1 MEINKIN
8 SALNTEVGA
17 SMSNTSTKAEQ
28 QPVQS
33 QVRQIATPKAVS
45 DDWELLAQTQPQLQQ
60 IDEVDQAKVDQ
71 LRQSLKDGTFD
82 LDLGKTAEAMFNQ
95 HG

>member
-8 SALNTEVGA
+8 SALNAEVGSSLGQTA
-17 SMSNTSTKAEQ
+17 TKAELK
-28 QPVQS
+28 PVES

-45 DDWELLAQTQPQLQQ
+45 EDWELLARSQPQLE
-60 IDEVDQAKVDQ
+60 IMDDVDQAKVDA

-82 LDLGKTAEAMFNQ
+82 LDLAKVTEAMFNQ

>member
-8 SALNTEVGA
+8 SALNAEVGSSLGQTA
-17 SMSNTSTKAEQ
+17 TKAELK
-28 QPVQS
+28 PVEN

-45 DDWELLAQTQPQLQQ
+45 EDWELLARSQTQLEKM
-60 IDEVDQAKVDQ
+60 DDVDQAKVDA

-82 LDLGKTAEAMFNQ
+82 LDLGKVTEAMFNQ

>member
-8 SALNTEVGA
+8 SALNAEVGA
-17 SMSNTSTKAEQ
+17 SMSQTSTKAEP
-28 QPVQS
+28 QPAQS
-33 QVRQIATPKAVS
+33 QVKPIATPKAVS
-45 DDWELLAQTQPQLQQ
+45 DDWELLARSQPQLQQ
-60 IDEVDQAKVDQ
+60 IDDVDQAKVDQ

-82 LDLGKTAEAMFNQ
+82 LNLGKVAEAMFNQ

>member
-8 SALNTEVGA
+8 SALNAEVGA
-17 SMSNTSTKAEQ
+17 SMGQTSTKAEPK
-28 QPVQS
+28 PVDN

-45 DDWELLAQTQPQLQQ
+45 EDWELLARSQPQLQQ
-60 IDEVDQAKVDQ
+60 IDGVDQAKVDA

-82 LDLGKTAEAMFNQ
+82 LDLGKITEAMINQ